1 MCLQGIRNP
10 HKKSPTGNEICAL
23 ELLAAV
29 AGKLLQE
36 SEGSASRNSPK
47 QKDQINIPKDN
58 VKQEP
63 LEVKL
68 KPDLDH
74 GCYAES
80 QFIPEIP
87 SNNLELKLEPPL
99 KDSILSDN
107 DSGLEHASIVTT
119 QDFFTNVK
127 QEGSDTKNIAVN
139 TPNKSEGDFMDSNI
153 PKIIEKE
160 TEKCIPNQIVQNPKV
175 LQVQKCG

>member
-1 MCLQGIRNP
+1 MVSKKRQNYCGFDGFHSPVVPKAPRSIRRNP
-10 HKKSPTGNEICAL
+10 HKKSSTGNEICAF

-36 SEGSASRNSPK
+36 SEGSASSNTPD

-63 LEVKL
+63 LEEVKL

-74 GCYAES
+74 GCCAES

-119 QDFFTNVK
+119 QYFFTNVK
-127 QEGSDTKNIAVN
+127 QDGSDTKNIAVN
-139 TPNKSEGDFMDSNI
+139 IKQ
-153 PKIIEKE
+153 KKE
-160 TEKCIPNQIVQNPKV
+160 
-175 LQVQKCG
+175 